1 LWESRRKFGGSEAME
16 VGRKT
21 KDCVCELWESR
32 RKFGGS
38 GAVEVGRKT
47 KDCVC
52 TWIGDGLPLFTH

>member
-1 LWESRRKFGGSEAME
+1 
-16 VGRKT
+16 
-21 KDCVCELWESR
+21 LWESR